1 VEHLIVVAEDD
12 APTRESLSRAMTR
25 AGYRTLT
32 AADGAGALAILQ
44 SESVDVLLTD
54 LKMPGVDGM
63 TLLER
68 VHVDFP
74 ETVVIILTGFA
85 TVGLAVEAMK
95 KGAYDF
101 LTKPIDLDKLELLLR
116 HATETRRLTQ
126 ENRDLRLRLNETSSL
141 KQLLGR
147 SAAMQRLREAI
158 QQVAAT
164 DAAVL
169 ILGESGTGKELAAH
183 AIHHGGRR
191 AERPFIKVSCAA
203 LPEGLLESELLG
215 HERGAFTGARDR
227 RKGRF
232 ELAHRGTLFLDEVGD
247 LNPQTQAKLL
257 RVLQEQEFERVG
269 GTETIRVDVRLIT
282 ATNRDLEGLVAEGTF
297 REDLYYRLN
306 VVPLRMPPLRE
317 RGEDIPILAAHFLR
331 SFAERWVKPVPE
343 VTPEALVLL
352 CRYAWPGNVR
362 ELQHV
367 VESMLVFS
375 RGAPIAV
382 PTFLRHSGRRSA
394 PIGGPP
400 PGAAPG
406 IWSARP
412 SPRPGGDR
420 RESPKER
427 RDPGDRTQDPLPE
440 DPGVRPAV
448 ALCRFDRMAASQ
460 PVELTNPGAAA
471 SARFPRPL
479 SSNTA
484 SLKGV
489 PAPQRRGCRSGTQGA
504 P

>member
-1 VEHLIVVAEDD
+1 MEHLIVVAEDD

-68 VHVDFP
+68 VRADFP

-116 HATETRRLTQ
+116 HAPETRRLTQ
-126 ENRDLRLRLNETSSL
+126 ENRELRLRLQGTSSL

-147 SAAMQRLREAI
+147 SAAMQRLGEAI

-232 ELAHRGTLFLDEVGD
+232 ELAHGGTLFLDEVGD

-331 SFAERWVKPVPE
+331 LFAERWSKPVPE
-343 VTPEALVLL
+343 VTPEALALL

-367 VESMLVFS
+367 AESMLVFS
-375 RGAPIAV
+375 RGDPIAV
-382 PTFLRHSGRRSA
+382 HDLPPAIRGDDRAPDSADRHSGTALRDLERQAITQTLVATGGNRRKTA
-394 PIGGPP
+394 EILGIG
-400 PGAAPG
+400 
-406 IWSARP
+406 
-412 SPRPGGDR
+412 
-420 RESPKER
+420 
-427 RDPGDRTQDPLPE
+427 
-440 DPGVRPAV
+440 
-448 ALCRFDRMAASQ
+448 
-460 PVELTNPGAAA
+460 
-471 SARFPRPL
+471 
-479 SSNTA
+479 
-484 SLKGV
+484 LKTLYRKIQEFGL
-489 PAPQRRGCRSGTQGA
+489 Q
-504 P
+504 